1 MRILG
6 IETSC
11 DETAAAVVEVT
22 RGQFSVLSNVVASQ
36 IKIHAKTG
44 GVVPEVAARAHVEKI
59 IPVIERALKEA
70 KSGVAKSYAAPP
82 LPPTLMPFG
91 VVAPNTRR
99 AGAHDFAMGN
109 GAGID
114 AIAVTAG
121 PGLMTSLLVGVEVA
135 RTLSAL
141 WKKPLIAVNH
151 LAGHVYA
158 NWLNAN
164 GHEYRGEWS
173 RIKFPLLALIVSG
186 GHTEL
191 VLMKK
196 HMDFKIIGSTRD
208 DAAGEAFDK
217 VAKMLGLPYP
227 GGPAVSAMAEK
238 FFKSRH
244 LERPEGV
251 ERPHTV
257 HGDEISPLAS
267 GLGRNDGVVQ
277 FPRPMINSS
286 DFDFSFSG
294 LKTAVLYYLKNLDA
308 QNHVRPHMILYKQKM
323 QEICYEFQEAAVD
336 VLVSKTIRAAK
347 QYKVKTV
354 LLGGGVAANKRLREQ
369 LGTAVK
375 SELPTTS
382 YVLPSLQYTGD
393 NAAMIAA
400 AGYFMARKKQFT
412 FWHKLEVDPNW
423 ELGQKFNPLPR

>member
-11 DETAAAVVEVT
+11 DETAAAVIEVH
-22 RGQFSVLSNVVASQ
+22 RQQFTVHSNIVASQ

-44 GVVPEVAARAHVEKI
+44 GVVPEVAARAHVEAI
-59 IPVIERALKEA
+59 
-70 KSGVAKSYAAPP
+70 
-82 LPPTLMPFG
+82 LPTVKL
-91 VVAPNTRR
+91 
-99 AGAHDFAMGN
+99 AMQNAECRMQNPGSD
-109 GAGID
+109 ID

-135 RTLSAL
+135 RTLSVL

-164 GHEYRGEWS
+164 GRESQGEWS
-173 RIKFPLLALIVSG
+173 RILFPALALIVSG

-196 HMDFKIIGSTRD
+196 HLDFKIIGSTRD

-227 GGPAVSAMAEK
+227 GGPAVSALAEK
-238 FFKSRH
+238 FCKVSSPS
-244 LERPEGV
+244 PESSPIKGEEQKGNSPPLVGGV
-251 ERPHTV
+251 R
-257 HGDEISPLAS
+257 GGGI
-267 GLGRNDGVVQ
+267 Q
-277 FPRPMINSS
+277 FPRPMMNSN

-294 LKTAVLYYLKNLDA
+294 LKTSVLYYLRSAGFYAPSAAHKMP
-308 QNHVRPHMILYKQKM
+308 RYKL
-323 QEICYEFQEAAVD
+323 EEVCYEFQEAVVD
-336 VLVSKTIRAAK
+336 VLVTKTIRAAK
-347 QYKVKTV
+347 QYNVKTI

-369 LGTAVK
+369 LGHAVK
-375 SELPTTS
+375 KELPATS
-382 YVLPSLQYTGD
+382 YSLPTLSYTGD

-400 AGYFMARKKQFT
+400 AGYFMARSKQFT
-412 FWHKLEVDPNW
+412 PWEKIDVDPNW
-423 ELGQKFNPLPR
+423 ELGKKMQSMVR